1 MKGKLLFKEEQS
13 FVGTWMWYLVIGI
26 TLLSVGGTA
35 IGLMFTKD
43 SEGIIGLVLSAIVTG
58 GVVVLLYT
66 SKLYVSIDQDH
77 LYYRYPPFV
86 NKEKKLGKA
95 DVKEIYIRKYKPI
108 TEYGG
113 WGYRFRFRSGRAMN
127 VAGNQGL
134 QLLLKNDKRL
144 LIGTQKPEKMKQ
156 AVRRLKENWGLDG

>member
-26 TLLSVGGTA
+26 TVLTVGGTA
-35 IGLMFTKD
+35 IGLMFIKD
-43 SEGIIGLVLSAIVTG
+43 SEGIIGLVISAIVTG

-66 SKLYVSIDQDH
+66 SKLYVSMDQDH

-86 NKEKKLGKA
+86 NSEKRLSKD
-95 DVKEIYIRKYKPI
+95 DVKEMYVRKYKPI

-127 VAGNQGL
+127 VAGNTGL
-134 QLLLKNDKRL
+134 QLLLKNGKRI
-144 LIGTQKPEKMKQ
+144 LIGTQKPEEMKQ
-156 AVRRLKENWGLDG
+156 AVRRLKENWGIDG

>member
-26 TLLSVGGTA
+26 SLLSVGGTA
-35 IGLMFTKD
+35 VGFIFTSD
-43 SEGIIGLVLSAIVTG
+43 SEGVIGLVIAALATG
-58 GVVVLLYT
+58 GIVVLFYT
-66 SKLYVSIDQDH
+66 SKLHVSIDQEH

-86 NKEKKLGKA
+86 NSEKTISK
-95 DVKEIYIRKYKPI
+95 DDIKEIYVRKYSPI
-108 TEYGG
+108 SEYGG

-127 VAGNQGL
+127 ITGDLGL
-134 QLLLKNDKRL
+134 QLVLKNDKKL
-144 LIGTQKPEKMKQ
+144 LIGTQKPEAMKD